1 MNEVKKRTGIWLD
14 YKEAF
19 VIPLFDE
26 MEGQPAI
33 RHIVAEI
40 DMGATKGGIAPK
52 VPYGP
57 QGGVSEREMLDR
69 RKHQEK
75 IYFEKILKEID
86 PVTDELFIFGPAEA
100 KLGLKKIME
109 QIKHYR
115 PAVLEVRTSD
125 KLTRNQMVA
134 EVRKFFTER

>member
-1 MNEVKKRTGIWLD
+1 MTEVKKRTGIWLD

-26 MEGQPAI
+26 MEGKPVI
-33 RHIVAEI
+33 RHIESEI
-40 DMGATKGGIAPK
+40 DTGVAKGGIAPK

-75 IYFEKILKEID
+75 VYFEKILKEID

-100 KLGLKKIME
+100 KLGLKKAID
-109 QIKHYR
+109 QIKHYH
-115 PAVLEVRTSD
+115 PVIVELRTSN